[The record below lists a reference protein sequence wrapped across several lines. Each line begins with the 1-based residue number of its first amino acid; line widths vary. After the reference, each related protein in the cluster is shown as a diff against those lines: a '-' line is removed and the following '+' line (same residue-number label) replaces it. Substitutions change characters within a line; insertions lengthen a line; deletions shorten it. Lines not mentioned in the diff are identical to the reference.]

1 MFKSVLAE
9 VGRQVRLTSRLRI
22 LLACGSVFLVGCPRA
37 DAPFWPFLSPC
48 TNNPCDNE
56 LACDGL
62 ERCTYDSNFDPVCI
76 DGTPIECLEAVTF
89 CTEPD
94 GACVRPCDG
103 ADCSDQEE
111 LDAGSDPDDP
121 DDVPE

>member
-1 MFKSVLAE
+1 MLKSVLAE
-9 VGRQVRLTSRLRI
+9 AGRQGRLTSGLRI
-22 LLACGSVFLVGCPRA
+22 LLACGSVFLAGCLSV
-37 DAPFWPFLSPC
+37 DALFCPFNPC
-48 TNNPCDNE
+48 NNNPCDNE

-62 ERCTYDSNFDPVCI
+62 ETCNFDSEGRPKCI
-76 DGTPIECLEAVTF
+76 DGTPIECLEAGTF

-94 GACVRPCDG
+94 GACVDPCDG

-111 LDAGSDPDDP
+111 LDAGSDPHDP